1 MSYELDTL
9 WEKRQENFNTKAIS
23 PAAFAK
29 ACPMEA
35 RKVGAPVSKEW
46 DRRIREFEQ
55 ACLAVTG
62 KDLAGLEA
70 RNEQ

>member
-23 PAAFAK
+23 LAA
-29 ACPMEA
+29 
-35 RKVGAPVSKEW
+35 
-46 DRRIREFEQ
+46 
-55 ACLAVTG
+55 
-62 KDLAGLEA
+62 EA

>member
-1 MSYELDTL
+1 
-9 WEKRQENFNTKAIS
+9 
-23 PAAFAK
+23 
-29 ACPMEA
+29 
-35 RKVGAPVSKEW
+35 VGAPVSKEW